1 MFSLPSDIFVVF
13 LPPLLLCRSLGYP
26 SHRLTRENSTTA
38 PPSPQSNTGN
48 NNGSTFEPPATPPR
62 THASNAHARSGSV
75 QLTPPVLY
83 VINPNGDQDNTAS
96 AQSSTTAGNGAR
108 QGGHSPSASLD
119 SNNGNTNYYPPSPTL
134 SVGSNNNNNTLQ
146 SGAKISPSSPSS
158 NNRVIKGHSP
168 TKSEDSHF
176 YQFLEESSRRQQR
189 ARGDTVNSTSGVSNG
204 STTGAALGGHNRR
217 PSATSGLSASTASN
231 DAAGL
236 NGKVI
241 SNGRTE
247 GDLEAGTPPP
257 PAHGDKEHMEDAI
270 AADSKPV
277 KKSFLAK
284 IPLLSRF
291 AKSNKDNE
299 PKKVILQ
306 DPTPQEMGVFGPM
319 VPSALNGLLDPKSLP
334 NLQAMG
340 GDKGLVEKLFSNPET
355 GLSEKD
361 LQAGAT
367 IEDRK
372 RVYGENKLPQRK
384 SKSLLQLMWIAYQ
397 DKLLVG
403 RIAFFVF

>member
-1 MFSLPSDIFVVF
+1 M
-13 LPPLLLCRSLGYP
+13 
-26 SHRLTRENSTTA
+26 
-38 PPSPQSNTGN
+38 
-48 NNGSTFEPPATPPR
+48 
-62 THASNAHARSGSV
+62 
-75 QLTPPVLY
+75 
-83 VINPNGDQDNTAS
+83 INPNGDQDNTAA
-96 AQSSTTAGNGAR
+96 AQSSTTSGNGAR
-108 QGGHSPSASLD
+108 QGHSPSASLD
-119 SNNGNTNYYPPSPTL
+119 STNGNGNTNYYPPSPTL
-134 SVGSNNNNNTLQ
+134 SVGSNNNNTLQ

-176 YQFLEESSRRQQR
+176 YQFLEESSRKQQR
-189 ARGDTVNSTSGVSNG
+189 ARGDTVNSTSGGSNG

-231 DAAGL
+231 DAAAGL

-241 SNGRTE
+241 SNGRVE

-257 PAHGDKEHMEDAI
+257 PHPDKEHMEDAI
-270 AADSKPV
+270 AADSKPA
-277 KKSFLAK
+277 KKGFLAK
-284 IPLLSRF
+284 IPFLSRF

-403 RIAFFVF
+403 RVAPFISFFLYCIRG